1 MKKHFVS
8 VISES
13 DVKKLFHT
21 FMETFFHVLN
31 LPNPAKHSEPAV
43 VTYPE
48 VPFWGRSVNL
58 TAVGAQGNDCFSAV
72 MTLTKAD
79 YRTSNKLCFEINL
92 KSTHIGIEV
101 SKKLP
106 APFVDAANNYEYC
119 LGGLNNAILSL
130 AITRAGRARAHL
142 RKYGKKAA
150 ALAKAFE
157 ASVPGAKCLIGAPEF
172 FLNEDGS
179 SGYDMAAAFNFH
191 IKSGR
196 TNWDISPM
204 FRGRE
209 RAWYAIVSRDGSCI
223 ENYGENWFDDGTTE
237 LDPARWDT
245 HLLELLV
252 PVMRADLL

>member
-21 FMETFFHVLN
+21 FMETFFHVLE

-48 VPFWGRSVNL
+48 VPLWGRSVKL
-58 TAVGAQGNDCFSAV
+58 TAVGARGNDCLSVV
-72 MTLTKAD
+72 MTLSKAD
-79 YRTSNKLCFEINL
+79 YRNSNKMLFEINL
-92 KSTHIGIEV
+92 KSTHIGVEV
-101 SKKLP
+101 SKKLASP
-106 APFVDAANNYEYC
+106 AVDSATSKYC
-119 LGGLNNAILSL
+119 LDGLNNAILSL
-130 AITRAGRARAHL
+130 AIARAGRVRAHL
-142 RKYGKKAA
+142 GKYGAKAK

-157 ASVPGAKCLIGAPEF
+157 ADVPGAKCLVGSPEF
-172 FLNEDGS
+172 FMNEDGS

-191 IKSGR
+191 VKSGR

-209 RAWYAIVSRDGSCI
+209 RAWHAIVSRDGSGI
-223 ENYGENWFDDGTTE
+223 ENYGDNWFDDGSTE
-237 LDPARWDT
+237 LDPARWDK
-245 HLLELLV
+245 HLLEIMI
-252 PVMRADLL
+252 PIMRADLL